1 LLSVQRGYETHVF
14 DRVTDGPKPKLVTD
28 LGAVYHA
35 EALPA
40 SGLAPD
46 IIVECT
52 GVASVVLATLGQL
65 ARDGI
70 VCLLGVSDIGTMTP
84 VDLGAVN
91 RTAVLENNVIFGSV
105 NANRRHYDLGVA
117 ALSAADP
124 AWLGRLISRRVPLA
138 SFADAFARQPEDVK
152 VVLQIAGDTVG

>member
-1 LLSVQRGYETHVF
+1 
-14 DRVTDGPKPKLVTD
+14 
-28 LGAVYHA
+28 
-35 EALPA
+35 
-40 SGLAPD
+40 
-46 IIVECT
+46 
-52 GVASVVLATLGQL
+52 VLDVL

-70 VCLLGVSDIGTMTP
+70 VCLLGVSDVGTTMP

-124 AWLGRLISRRVPLA
+124 DWLGRLISRRVPLD
-138 SFADAFARQPEDVK
+138 SYADAFHRTPDDVK
-152 VVLQIAGDTVG
+152 VVLEITAS